1 VRLRLSAKTG
11 EGVAALRA
19 WLLEVAGW
27 RPSSEGVFLARE
39 RHLVALRRAASGL
52 DAGQHLQAFELF
64 AEELRLAQQSLG
76 TITGE
81 VTADELLGQIFSR
94 FCIGK

>member
-1 VRLRLSAKTG
+1 
-11 EGVAALRA
+11 
-19 WLLEVAGW
+19 
-27 RPSSEGVFLARE
+27 
-39 RHLVALRRAASGL
+39 VALRRAASGL
-52 DAGQHLQAFELF
+52 DAAQHLQAFELF